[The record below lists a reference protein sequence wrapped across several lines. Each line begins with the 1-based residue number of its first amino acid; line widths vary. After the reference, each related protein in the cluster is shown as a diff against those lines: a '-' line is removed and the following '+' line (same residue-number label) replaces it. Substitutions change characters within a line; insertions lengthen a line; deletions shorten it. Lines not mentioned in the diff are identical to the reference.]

1 MGGFLEQGG
10 GVRLTL
16 AALGALVMAEFRYYA
31 PALVLLLCC
40 MMLDYATGLVK
51 AWMKKSLSSEVG
63 LKGLVKKL
71 CYLFGVA
78 GGFAADL
85 LVSLTAESFGLPAGL
100 PALFGLM
107 ATLLLS
113 LNELL
118 SIVENLGEIGVP
130 KPKPLVDALHKLG
143 EQDHFQEE

>member
-51 AWMKKSLSSEVG
+51 AWMKISLSSEVG

-130 KPKPLVDALHKLG
+130 MPKPRVDALHKLG
-143 EQDHFQEE
+143 EQDPFQED

>member
-31 PALVLLLCC
+31 PALVLL
-40 MMLDYATGLVK
+40 
-51 AWMKKSLSSEVG
+51 
-63 LKGLVKKL
+63 L

-130 KPKPLVDALHKLG
+130 MPKPLVDALHKLG

>member
-63 LKGLVKKL
+63 L
-71 CYLFGVA
+71 GVA

-130 KPKPLVDALHKLG
+130 MPKPLVDALHKLG

>member
-130 KPKPLVDALHKLG
+130 MPKPLVDALHKL
-143 EQDHFQEE
+143 

>member
-118 SIVENLGEIGVP
+118 SFVENLGEIGVP
-130 KPKPLVDALHKLG
+130 MPKPLVDALHKLG